1 MDELIVARHGESEY
15 SAVGRVNG
23 DPSVRVDLTEAG
35 RAEALALG
43 EALAADP
50 IDLCVTSEFLR
61 VQRTADLAL
70 GDRAVPRVVLPDLN
84 DVDTGAFEGGGLAA
98 MRAWLRDAGATATPP
113 GGREPRVDCVARY
126 ARALRWMV
134 DRPERTILAVS
145 HGLFVTYTVRGAAG
159 ESLPIT
165 LEGTQA
171 GHAHPH
177 RLSRPAVIRAA
188 ERMEAYAADPE
199 RHAAAEVS

>member
-1 MDELIVARHGESEY
+1 MDELIAARHGESEY

-23 DPSVRVDLTEAG
+23 DPSVHVDLTDAG

-43 EALAADP
+43 EVLSGDD

-70 GDRAVPRVVLPDLN
+70 GDRTVPRVVLADLN
-84 DVDTGAFEGGGLAA
+84 DVDAGDFEGGGLEA
-98 MRAWLRDAGATATPP
+98 MRAWLRDAGPAATPP
-113 GGREPRVDCVARY
+113 GGREPRVDCVRRY
-126 ARALRWMV
+126 ARALRWIV

-145 HGLFVTYTVRGAAG
+145 HGLFVTYTVRAAAG

-165 LEGTQA
+165 LKGIQA
-171 GHAHPH
+171 SHAHPH
-177 RLSRPAVIRAA
+177 RLSRADVLRAA
-188 ERMEAYAADPE
+188 ERLEAYADDPE
-199 RHAAAEVS
+199 RSAEATFR